1 MRENPL
7 LDFETVLTVVSASIR
22 WKILKVVCDGELIGP
37 QDLAPLVGCTPSAAS
52 KHLRVLLDAGICVQ
66 GRGGLYRLAPQF
78 LPAAGTF
85 TLDFGYC
92 QLHLERQPAS

>member
-1 MRENPL
+1 MSETPL

-52 KHLRVLLDAGICVQ
+52 KHLRVLLDAGVCVQ
-66 GRGGLYRLAPQF
+66 GRGGLYRRAPQF
-78 LPAAGTF
+78 LPPPGQKVI
-85 TLDFGYC
+85 DFGYC
-92 QLHLERQPAS
+92 LVRLDAQPAN